1 MKENKGGAARPLELY
16 LHIPFCVRKCLYCDF
31 LSAPAD
37 GSIRETYL
45 RALIAELEGRAV
57 EYASYAVTSIFV
69 GGGTPSLLEG
79 EQLLRLFHAIRTCYQ
94 LEKDAEITVEVNPG
108 TADAAKLSC
117 MRRAGVNRLSI
128 GLQSANNEELKAIG
142 RIHTWEQFVETWE
155 LARKEGFD
163 NVNVDIMSA
172 LPGQSRES
180 YQATL
185 RKVLQLTPPPE
196 HISAYSL
203 IVEEGTPFY
212 ERYEKGLLKLP
223 DEDTDRWM
231 YHETKRVLQEMGYE
245 RYEIS
250 NYAKAGFACR
260 HNCGY
265 WRRADYVGFGL
276 GASSLVENVR
286 FKNKESLSEYIKNPL
301 GCREEFQR
309 LSREEQMEEFLF
321 LGLRLTDGI
330 ETEAFQAAFGTTI
343 FEVYGGVIE
352 KNRRDGLLTWEGP
365 GKKRLYLTEKGID
378 VSNYVMAQFLL

>member
-1 MKENKGGAARPLELY
+1 MKENKGGAVRPLELY
-16 LHIPFCVRKCLYCDF
+16 LHIPFCVKKCLYCDF

-37 GSIRETYL
+37 ERMRETYL
-45 RALIAELEGRAV
+45 QALIAELRGRAA
-57 EYASYAVTSIFV
+57 EYEPYTVTSVFV
-69 GGGTPSLLEG
+69 GGGTPSILKG
-79 EQLLRLFHAIRTCYQ
+79 EQLLELFHAVRIFYR
-94 LEKDAEITVEVNPG
+94 LEGDAEITVEVNPG
-108 TADAAKLSC
+108 TADAAKLAC

-128 GLQSANNEELKAIG
+128 GLQSANNGELKAIG
-142 RIHTWEQFVETWE
+142 RIHTWEQFAETWE
-155 LARKEGFD
+155 LARKAGFC

-180 YQATL
+180 YQTTL
-185 RKVLQLTPPPE
+185 QRVLRLTPPPE

-223 DEDTDRWM
+223 DEATDRWM
-231 YHETKRVLQEMGYE
+231 YHETKRVLQEKGYE

-250 NYAKAGFACR
+250 NYAKEGFACR

-265 WRRADYVGFGL
+265 WTRKDYVGFGL

-309 LSREEQMEEFLF
+309 LSREERMEEFMF
-321 LGLRLTDGI
+321 LGLRLTSGI
-330 ETEAFQAAFGTTI
+330 ETEAFREAFGTTI
-343 FEVYGGVIE
+343 SEVYGGVIE
-352 KNRRDGLLTWEGP
+352 KNVRDGLLKWEEP
-365 GKKRLYLTEKGID
+365 GKKRLFLTEKGLD
-378 VSNYVMAQFLL
+378 VSNYVMAQFLR